1 MKKITVTKPRFMR
14 IFAKRLIISLVIFVL
29 LGRAV
34 FLTAERLYRSYA
46 EDMAGRS
53 FDDVSNDVG
62 HLYSE
67 YCDNIDQQ
75 EAYNYFI
82 TAVRYKLSYYMQED
96 PDVPVPAFRL
106 INKNGEVLCTSD
118 YSPMLK
124 VYDKSSDVEYS
135 KPKYYICHPD
145 VQAAVHSKFIEYDN
159 QTTDYDP
166 HSSDYKSVMCTKAYI
181 SGRYFYPRLSL
192 CRVDSATGEWK
203 ELEGTDFYPQD
214 TSSLKLI
221 EDNESTNIWY
231 EDYLLE
237 NYDENK
243 EKYRSEKAADEFAD
257 GFYVSGDDWHI
268 GIAPAGYIDHMTF
281 ISDPTDDT
289 KDESFILISV
299 YPCSLFERYGLRVI
313 LTGSAMLLLA
323 VCIPLFTS
331 LLTYKDKKAQYE
343 IFTAR
348 RQTTNAMAH
357 DLKTPLTSI
366 AGYAEM
372 LQGDINPQKQTHYL
386 EMITKNVE
394 QMNNTVT
401 DILALAKSESASQM
415 LVPEEISAE
424 DTCRQ
429 VIDEIGGTLEANG
442 LTSKLDV
449 KKSVVIKADRKL
461 FEQALKNL
469 LHNAAVYSK
478 QGTSVDITLTDKS
491 LCIVNVPRQMPKL
504 SAEELV
510 KPFVKDNSYRG
521 ENAGSGVGLA
531 IAKQNLERMGFELK
545 LEISDNSFSAICVF
559 K

>member
-14 IFAKRLIISLVIFVL
+14 IFVKRLIISLVIFVL
-29 LGRAV
+29 LGTAV
-34 FLTAERLYRSYA
+34 FLNAQRLYRSYA
-46 EDMAGRS
+46 EDMADRS

-82 TAVRYKLSYYMQED
+82 TSVNYTFRYYD
-96 PDVPVPAFRL
+96 PQVESDVPVLSCRL

-124 VYDKSSDVEYS
+124 VYDKSSDVEFS

-181 SGRYFYPRLSL
+181 GGRYFYPRLSL

-221 EDNESTNIWY
+221 EDNKSADIWY

-237 NYDENK
+237 NYDENE
-243 EKYRSEKAADEFAD
+243 EKYRGEKAADEFAD

-268 GIAPAGYIDHMTF
+268 GSAPEGYIDHMTF
-281 ISDPTDDT
+281 VSDPTDDT
-289 KDESFILISV
+289 KGESFILISV
-299 YPCSLFERYGLRVI
+299 YPCSLLERYGLRVI

-323 VCIPLFTS
+323 VCISLFTS

-348 RQTTNAMAH
+348 RDTTNAMAH
-357 DLKTPLTSI
+357 DLKVPLTAMS
-366 AGYAEM
+366 GYAEM
-372 LQGDINPQKQTHYL
+372 LREDIDPQKRQHYL
-386 EMITKNVE
+386 DMISSSAV
-394 QMNNTVT
+394 QMNRIVT
-401 DILALAKSESASQM
+401 DILELSKSE
-415 LVPEEISAE
+415 
-424 DTCRQ
+424 
-429 VIDEIGGTLEANG
+429 
-442 LTSKLDV
+442 LDV
-449 KKSVVIKADRKL
+449 KALDIQALDVKQVCEKIAAELEAAFEKKGMKCVISGEDVQVKADREL
-461 FEQALKNL
+461 FTQALTNL
-469 LHNAAVYSK
+469 MHNALVYSK
-478 QGTSVDITLTDKS
+478 QGSEVVVTLTSKQ
-491 LCIVNVPRQMPKL
+491 LCIVNIPQTMPRTDVN
-504 SAEELV
+504 ELT
-510 KPFVKDNSYRG
+510 KAFVKDKAYRG
-521 ENAGSGVGLA
+521 ENSGSGVGLA
-531 IAKQNLERMGFELK
+531 IAKHDLERMGFGLK
-545 LEISDNSFSAICVF
+545 IETTDDRFIVSCIF
-559 K
+559 